1 MINEPALDP
10 AYVIDYSLGEE
21 FVQAAEQ
28 LRIDVEE
35 MKQREGGSANGADPD
50 DSDSDVGADAD
61 ADADVPFATVAS
73 LLTVVEGAG
82 EEFAEVVLPSGKG
95 KIKVRRLSRREAL
108 SIQGNKTLSLA
119 QVEAHILAKGM
130 VEPKLTFRQVE
141 QWQDQP
147 GNIRD
152 LDTVCN
158 EIARISGMHRGTPK
172 SVV

>member
-1 MINEPALDP
+1 MINEPVLDP
-10 AYVIDYSLGEE
+10 AYVIDHSLGEE

-35 MKQREGGSANGADPD
+35 MKRREGGSANGADPD
-50 DSDSDVGADAD
+50 DSDLDVGADT
-61 ADADVPFATVAS
+61 DVPFATVAS

>member
-1 MINEPALDP
+1 MINEPVLDP
-10 AYVIDYSLGEE
+10 AYVIDHSLGEE

-50 DSDSDVGADAD
+50 DSDSDVGADT
-61 ADADVPFATVAS
+61 DVPFATVAS

-108 SIQGNKTLSLA
+108 SIQGNKALNLA